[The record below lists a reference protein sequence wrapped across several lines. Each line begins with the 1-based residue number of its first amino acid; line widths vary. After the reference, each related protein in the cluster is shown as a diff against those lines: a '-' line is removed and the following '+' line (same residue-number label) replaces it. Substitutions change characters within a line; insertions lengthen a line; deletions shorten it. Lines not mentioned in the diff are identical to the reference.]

1 MYALEPFLQDCENI
15 CICVKWEVFSFFFF
29 AFFLFVCSNS
39 SVKTCNQCP
48 NLNIFWKVPFPNRKS
63 VSSCQ
68 KKIFVARRHILCNI
82 ALNFSCQIFIAL
94 QNMSTNRRLQNGKQP
109 PNTCHWICDFYYTKM
124 LLVTMATKRRQP
136 EGGLYLS
143 QSGSFWMYMHMLC
156 LVVDSSDWRKW
167 EEVTHSVLIN
177 NGSCFVPLGCKIY
190 IKNIVAQTVIFIRQE
205 TC

>member
-1 MYALEPFLQDCENI
+1 MGGVFFL
-15 CICVKWEVFSFFFF
+15 FF
-29 AFFLFVCSNS
+29 AFFFLFVCSNS
-39 SVKTCNQCP
+39 IRHSVKTCNQCP

-68 KKIFVARRHILCNI
+68 KKNFRCQKRHILCNI
-82 ALNFSCQIFIAL
+82 ALNFSRQIFIAL
-94 QNMSTNRRLQNGKQP
+94 QNMSTDRRLQNGKQP
-109 PNTCHWICDFYYTKM
+109 PNTCRRICDFYYTKR

-136 EGGLYLS
+136 EGGLYLL
-143 QSGSFWMYMHMLC
+143 QSGSFWMYMHMC

>member
-1 MYALEPFLQDCENI
+1 MGGVFLL
-15 CICVKWEVFSFFFF
+15 FF

-39 SVKTCNQCP
+39 IRHSVKTCNQCP
-48 NLNIFWKVPFPNRKS
+48 NLNIFWKVPFPNQKS

-82 ALNFSCQIFIAL
+82 ALNFSRQIFIAL

-109 PNTCHWICDFYYTKM
+109 PNTCRWICDLYYTKM
-124 LLVTMATKRRQP
+124 LFVTMATKRRQL

>member
-1 MYALEPFLQDCENI
+1 MLSGRCFL
-15 CICVKWEVFSFFFF
+15 S
-29 AFFLFVCSNS
+29 FFLFVCSNS
-39 SVKTCNQCP
+39 IRHSVKTCNQCP
-48 NLNIFWKVPFPNRKS
+48 NLNIFWKVPFPNQKS

-82 ALNFSCQIFIAL
+82 ALNFSRQIFIAL

-109 PNTCHWICDFYYTKM
+109 PNTCRWICDLYYTKM
-124 LLVTMATKRRQP
+124 LFVTMATKRWQL
-136 EGGLYLS
+136 EGGLSLS

-167 EEVTHSVLIN
+167 EEVTLSVLIN